1 MVWKWSTHCVLAGE
15 YDLKIISGTHL
26 GPFAD
31 KWFFFSGFK
40 SISMDGCFIIS
51 RNAASNILQ
60 YLNLYFHRLV
70 SNFSRTWSQLEA
82 VGYIFKF
89 FLRGGRSI
97 VWVKPHCFFVALLKI
112 WAQIILLFVPLSLD
126 KSSRTSTSV
135 YECPKP
141 EIAKN
146 EEIDSIFACSGIIF
160 LTLSF
165 LSFYFSLKDV
175 FKIKELSKQRTE
187 EKT

>member
-1 MVWKWSTHCVLAGE
+1 MGKTTLFFRSFIKNLSTD
-15 YDLKIISGTHL
+15 Y
-26 GPFAD
+26 FA
-31 KWFFFSGFK
+31 
-40 SISMDGCFIIS
+40 I
-51 RNAASNILQ
+51 
-60 YLNLYFHRLV
+60 
-70 SNFSRTWSQLEA
+70 
-82 VGYIFKF
+82 
-89 FLRGGRSI
+89 
-97 VWVKPHCFFVALLKI
+97 
-112 WAQIILLFVPLSLD
+112 FVPLSLD

-187 EKT
+187 EKTQEISAPQAE